1 MCAHLVNIGMEQK
14 TELGSMQNFT
24 LLKTT
29 IWWFSEVFFLRQTQ
43 LQPILMHFETD
54 VHGVEIRLRCFP
66 FNAMSFHVFQES
78 QKNMS
83 PVSDNSF
90 LGKPRYELHLEVV
103 PPAVP
108 CWYLQGKCFLKE
120 KKTKFS

>member
-1 MCAHLVNIGMEQK
+1 MEQK

-29 IWWFSEVFFLRQTQ
+29 IWWFSEVFFFFFCDRHNFSQYLCTLRRTFTELKFVYVVISFQCK
-43 LQPILMHFETD
+43 L
-54 VHGVEIRLRCFP
+54 
-66 FNAMSFHVFQES
+66 SFHVFQES

-108 CWYLQGKCFLKE
+108 CWYLQEKCFLKE
-120 KKTKFS
+120 KKKLSFRKKK